1 MIIKKECSICE
12 SPVEEIIDLGLCPP
26 ANNFIEHKGQIV
38 QSYPLI
44 VDFCKQCYCIQ
55 LRHCLSMT
63 ELYSYYT
70 YSTPKT
76 ASLDSHYSD
85 LLKKLNGLGFATHE
99 QSCIEI
105 GSNNGNLLKFLEPHF
120 KQILGVDPASNIA
133 QTAIDNGINTI
144 VDFFSNDVAQE
155 ILEKYQKFDVAIA
168 RHMFAHNDD
177 PADLLA
183 AMSLILKDDGIFL
196 IENAYALDTFQNGE
210 FDQIYHEHMFYFSAL
225 SISALMQK
233 FDFELLD
240 FFHSPVHGGSGIFMC
255 GKKGRHTPN
264 ASVQDAFNKEKNAFE
279 EEEIFHS
286 FKAKIETNKTKAIEL
301 IQDEIRSGRI
311 VGAYGAPA
319 KAFTVFSYY
328 ELDDSS
334 IAFCIDTTP
343 TKIGKVFPFFNIP
356 ILSEDVLDNLEYNTL
371 IINAWNYKEDIL
383 AKASLIF
390 KKGTKLV
397 FLIPE
402 LEIHIVK

>member
-1 MIIKKECSICE
+1 MIVKEKCSICN
-12 SPVEEIIDLGLCPP
+12 SPVEQIIDLGLCPP

-38 QSYPLI
+38 ESYPLI
-44 VDFCKQCYCIQ
+44 VDFCKQCFCIQ
-55 LRHCLSMT
+55 LRHCLSKK

-70 YSTPKT
+70 YSTPKI

-85 LLKKLNGLGFATHE
+85 LLIKLNNLGFAMQK

-120 KQILGVDPASNIA
+120 NLVLGVDPAKNIA
-133 QTAIDNGINTI
+133 QIAIDNGINTI
-144 VDFFSNDVAQE
+144 IDFFSNEVAQE
-155 ILEKYQKFDVAIA
+155 IAEQYQKFDVAIA
-168 RHMFAHNDD
+168 RHMFAHNED

-183 AMSLILKDDGIFL
+183 AMSLILSDDGIFL

-225 SISALMQK
+225 NISALMQK

-240 FFHSPVHGGSGIFMC
+240 FSHSPVHGGSGVFIC
-255 GKKGRHTPN
+255 GKKGKHTPN
-264 ASVQDAFNKEKNAFE
+264 ASVQDTLDDEKTAFQEKK
-279 EEEIFHS
+279 IFHS
-286 FKAKIETNKTKAIEL
+286 FKAKIESNKIQAIKL
-301 IQDEIRSGRI
+301 IQDEIKQGHI

-343 TKIGKVFPFFNIP
+343 TKIGKIFPSFNIP
-356 ILSEDVLDNLEYNTL
+356 ILPEEALNYLEYNTVL
-371 IINAWNYKEDIL
+371 INAWNYKEDIL
-383 AKASLIF
+383 KKASLIF
-390 KKGTKLV
+390 KKGTKLN
-397 FLIPE
+397 FLIPD
-402 LEIHIVK
+402 LEIHTVK

>member
-1 MIIKKECSICE
+1 MIVKEKCSICN
-12 SPVEEIIDLGLCPP
+12 SPVEQVIDLGLCPP
-26 ANNFIEHKGQIV
+26 ANNFIEEKGQKV

-55 LRHCLSMT
+55 LRHCLSMN

-85 LLKKLNGLGFATHE
+85 LLKKLNSLGFANHE

-120 KQILGVDPASNIA
+120 KEILGVDPARNIA

-144 VDFFSNDVAQE
+144 IDFFSNDVAQE
-155 ILEKYQKFDVAIA
+155 ILEQYQKFDVAIA

-183 AMSLILKDDGIFL
+183 AMNLILKDDGIFL

-225 SISALMQK
+225 SISALMHK

-255 GKKGRHTPN
+255 GKKGRHAPN
-264 ASVQDAFNKEKNAFE
+264 ASVKDATDKERSAFQENK
-279 EEEIFHS
+279 IFHD
-286 FKAKIETNKTKAIEL
+286 FKLKIESNKIKATEL
-301 IQDEIRSGRI
+301 IQEERRQGHV

-328 ELDDSS
+328 DLDSSS
-334 IAFCIDTTP
+334 IAFCIDTSP
-343 TKIGKVFPFFNIP
+343 TKIGKVFPTFNIP
-356 ILSEDVLDNLEYNTL
+356 ILSEESLNELEYNTVL
-371 IINAWNYKEDIL
+371 INAWNYKEDIL
-383 AKASLIF
+383 KKASLIF
-390 KKGTKLV
+390 KKGTKLI
-397 FLIPE
+397 FLIPD
-402 LEIHIVK
+402 LEVHIVK

>member
-1 MIIKKECSICE
+1 MIIKEECSICK

-26 ANNFIEHKGQIV
+26 ANNFIEEKGQKV
-38 QSYPLI
+38 QLYPLI
-44 VDFCKQCYCIQ
+44 VDFCKQCFCIQ
-55 LRHCLSMT
+55 LRHCLSKN

-70 YSTPKT
+70 YSTPKI

-85 LLKKLNGLGFATHE
+85 LLIKLNSLGFATHE

-120 KQILGVDPASNIA
+120 NEVLGVDPAENIA
-133 QTAIDNGINTI
+133 QIAINNGINTI
-144 VDFFSNDVAQE
+144 IDFFSNEVAE
-155 ILEKYQKFDVAIA
+155 GIAEKYQKFDVAIA
-168 RHMFAHNDD
+168 RHMFAHNED

-183 AMSLILKDDGIFL
+183 AMSLILSDDGVFL
-196 IENAYALDTFQNGE
+196 IENAYALDTFKNGE

-225 SISALMQK
+225 NISALMKK

-240 FFHSPVHGGSGIFMC
+240 FTHSLVHGGSGVFIC
-255 GKKGRHTPN
+255 GKQGKHLPN
-264 ASVQDAFNKEKNAFE
+264 ASVQEAFDKEKSAFE
-279 EEEIFHS
+279 EQEIFHS
-286 FKAKIETNKTKAIEL
+286 FKAKIETNKTKAIKL
-301 IQDEIRSGRI
+301 IQDEIKLGRI

-334 IAFCIDTTP
+334 ITFCIDTTP
-343 TKIGKVFPFFNIP
+343 TKIGKVFPSFNIP
-356 ILSEDVLDNLEYNTL
+356 IFSEDALNSLEYNTV

-397 FLIPE
+397 FLIPD

>member
-1 MIIKKECSICE
+1 MIVKEKCSICN
-12 SPVEEIIDLGLCPP
+12 SSVEQIIDLGLCPP
-26 ANNFIEHKGQIV
+26 ANNFIENKGQVV

-44 VDFCKQCYCIQ
+44 VDFCKQCFCIQ
-55 LRHCLSMT
+55 LRHCLSKK

-70 YSTPKT
+70 YSTPKI

-85 LLKKLNGLGFATHE
+85 LLIKLKKLGFATQE

-105 GSNNGNLLKFLEPHF
+105 GSNNGNLLKYLEPHF
-120 KQILGVDPASNIA
+120 NEVLGVDPAKNIA
-133 QTAIDNGINTI
+133 QIAINNGINTI
-144 VDFFSNDVAQE
+144 IDFFSTEVAQG
-155 ILEKYQKFDVAIA
+155 ISEKYQKFDVAIA
-168 RHMFAHNDD
+168 RHMFAHNEN
-177 PADLLA
+177 PAELLA
-183 AMSLILKDDGIFL
+183 AMSLILSDDGVFL

-225 SISALMQK
+225 NISALMEK

-240 FFHSPVHGGSGIFMC
+240 FLHSPVHGGSGVFIC
-255 GKKGRHTPN
+255 GKRGKHLPSK
-264 ASVQDAFNKEKNAFE
+264 SVQEAFNKEKNAFE

-301 IQDEIRSGRI
+301 IQNEISSGRI

-334 IAFCIDTTP
+334 ITFCIDTTP
-343 TKIGKVFPFFNIP
+343 TKIGKVFPSFNIP
-356 ILSEDVLDNLEYNTL
+356 ILSEDALDNLEYNTL
-371 IINAWNYKEDIL
+371 IINSWNYKEDIL

>member
-1 MIIKKECSICE
+1 MIIKKECSICK

-26 ANNFIEHKGQIV
+26 ANNFIEEKGQKL

-55 LRHCLSMT
+55 LRHCLSMN

-85 LLKKLNGLGFATHE
+85 LLKKLNSLGFATHE

-120 KQILGVDPASNIA
+120 KQILGVDPARNIA

-144 VDFFSNDVAQE
+144 IDFFSNDVAQE
-155 ILEKYQKFDVAIA
+155 ILEQYQKFDVAIA

-264 ASVQDAFNKEKNAFE
+264 ASVQDAVDKERSAFQENK
-279 EEEIFHS
+279 IFHD
-286 FKAKIETNKTKAIEL
+286 FKVKIESNKIKAMEL
-301 IQDEIRSGRI
+301 IQEEKRQGHV

-334 IAFCIDTTP
+334 IAFCIDTSP
-343 TKIGKVFPFFNIP
+343 TKIGKVFPTFNIP
-356 ILSEDVLDNLEYNTL
+356 ILSEEALNELEYNTVL
-371 IINAWNYKEDIL
+371 VNAWNYKEDIL
-383 AKASLIF
+383 KKASLIF
-390 KKGTKLV
+390 KKGTKLI
-397 FLIPE
+397 FLIPD
-402 LEIHIVK
+402 LEVYIVK